1 MATVAA
7 AAEWVGRA
15 EDVPGDGTCMFHA
28 VARQV
33 GARDGYA
40 LRTLVA
46 DYTAAH
52 ADAPLH
58 GTPIRS
64 WIQWEVGT
72 SAEEYVRRM
81 RGRMWGGALDLTLLA
96 SALRVPIFV
105 YIPDGRAQCR
115 RVTAVRPDTSLPASA
130 AATSAVR
137 DPLPPYVCL
146 LYVGRSHYMCLH
158 AVSVGN
164 DERN

>member
-1 MATVAA
+1 MATAPA
-7 AAEWVGRA
+7 WVGSA

-40 LRTLVA
+40 LRSLVA
-46 DYTAAH
+46 DYTVAH
-52 ADAPLH
+52 ADSPLH
-58 GTPIRS
+58 GTPIRN
-64 WIQWEVGT
+64 WIQWEIGV

-105 YIPDGRAQCR
+105 YIPEGRSQCR
-115 RVTAVRPDTSLPASA
+115 RVTVVRPDTTLPSVPHTAGSPMPA
-130 AATSAVR
+130 
-137 DPLPPYVCL
+137 YVCL
-146 LYVGRSHYMCLH
+146 LYVGRSHYMCLR
-158 AVSVGN
+158 ARP
-164 DERN
+164 DI